1 MKAAREGLSGD
12 VAAAVAGSLD
22 AQDLVE
28 RLSAALTCREAKVPV
43 RIWSVETGGRPVV
56 LSQCATRGRAPRGG
70 LATVVSA
77 TSPDG
82 LVRSGSALLGALAKD
97 GTPFGVLEVEHSGQL
112 EPADFP
118 VLLAA
123 VAARLVAMEE
133 TGTQGSFGAG
143 TTLSRKASD
152 TQAVIAAFAN
162 EAKRLI
168 DHDRLSVYML
178 TPDALSLERF
188 AVATSPV
195 LSGESDVVG
204 IEDIGLSYIL
214 SQNRP
219 LVSDDL
225 ATDPRLVGPE
235 DAIIAAAGFHGLVS
249 VPLRIANKPIGL
261 LNFVSRRPGY
271 YTDEDAAIAQ
281 QIADQ
286 IVIFL
291 QNLRL
296 EQRVR
301 LSISREAARQERNR
315 IAHELHDTLAQSL
328 AAMVPEF
335 DLLSQ
340 RLATLDADAV
350 REVSEMR
357 ERIRQMLHDLRR
369 SLLRARPSELENRS
383 LGDAMASLLDSIEV
397 DHGINSTLEL
407 VGPVDSLLAE
417 VEMTVFRIFQEAVA
431 NARNHADASELS
443 VRLRV
448 GEGLVLSIEDD
459 GAGFV
464 LSGRTEGFGLRA
476 MRERAEEIGGR
487 LIVSS
492 RVSSGTSVN
501 LTVPSLGDGQETRR
515 GSKRGGDTAGGGRR
529 VLRVVVVDDHPLFR
543 EAVSRLLKQ
552 GEDIRVVAQAG
563 TGAEARRIAKRLRPD
578 LVLLD
583 VELPDASGIDVA
595 RQLASLDRPPG
606 ILMLSAFADGGQV
619 AAAMKAGARGYLAKT
634 VGREHLLD
642 SIRAVAGGATIFDSS
657 AGAALWSAP
666 QEQPTRRELEVLSRI
681 AAGKTNIEIADEL
694 YLAKK
699 TVERIVATVT
709 LKLHASNRTHAVA
722 RAIALRLIE
731 ARADLPDLGIRR
743 RRSTALPPSRTR
755 FAPVS
760 REAPDAPRACR
771 ARSGPG
777 RRERSRDRWS
787 RRSA

>member
-1 MKAAREGLSGD
+1 MEAAHRSISAD
-12 VAAAVAGSLD
+12 VVLAVAGSLD

-28 RLSAALTCREAKVPV
+28 RLCAALTCQDETVPV
-43 RIWSVETGGRPVV
+43 RIWLVEAGGRPVV

-70 LATVVSA
+70 LATVASA
-77 TSPDG
+77 TSSDG
-82 LVRSGSALLGALAKD
+82 TVRSGSALLGALTKD
-97 GTPFGVLEVEHSGQL
+97 GVAFGVLEVGCTGKL
-112 EPADFP
+112 EPATFP

-133 TGTQGSFGAG
+133 TGTQGSFGTG
-143 TTLSRKASD
+143 TQLSRKASD

-178 TPDALSLERF
+178 TPDGLSLERF

-195 LSGESDVVG
+195 LSGESDVVS
-204 IEDIGLSYIL
+204 IADIGLAYVL

-225 ATDPRLVGPE
+225 AIDPRLVGVE

-249 VPLRIANKPIGL
+249 VPLRIANRPIGL
-261 LNFVSRRPGY
+261 LNFVSRTAGY

-301 LSISREAARQERNR
+301 LSIGREAARQERNR

-328 AAMVPEF
+328 AAMIPEF

-340 RLATLDADAV
+340 RLAALDADAL
-350 REVSEMR
+350 REVSELR

-383 LGDAMASLLDSIEV
+383 LGDAMAGVLESIEV
-397 DHGINSTLEL
+397 DYGIKGNLEL
-407 VGPVDSLLAE
+407 VGPVDSLPAE
-417 VEMTVFRIFQEAVA
+417 VEMTVFRIFQEAVT
-431 NARNHADASELS
+431 NARKHADASEMN
-443 VRLRV
+443 VRLRA
-448 GEGLVLSIEDD
+448 GEGLVLSIDDD

-464 LSGRTEGFGLRA
+464 PSGLTEGFGLRG

-492 RVSSGTSVN
+492 TTSRGTSVN
-501 LTVPSLGDGQETRR
+501 LTVPSVADQQARR
-515 GSKRGGDTAGGGRR
+515 GPKRGGDRRSGGRR

-543 EAVSRLLKQ
+543 EAVSHMLEQ
-552 GEDIRVVAQAG
+552 GEDIRVVALVG
-563 TGAEARRIAKRLRPD
+563 TGAEALRTVKRLRPD

-583 VELPDASGIDVA
+583 VELPDASGIEVA
-595 RQLASLDRPPG
+595 RGLSSLDRPPG
-606 ILMLSAFADGGQV
+606 VLMLSAFADAGQV
-619 AAAMKAGARGYLAKT
+619 VAAMKAGAHGYLAKT
-634 VGREHLLD
+634 VSREHLLD
-642 SIRAVAGGATIFDSS
+642 SIRAVAHGATIFDSS

-681 AAGKTNIEIADEL
+681 AAGKTNVEIADEL

-699 TVERIVATVT
+699 TVERVVATVT
-709 LKLHASNRTHAVA
+709 LKLQASNRTHAVA
-722 RAIALRLIE
+722 KAIALRLIE
-731 ARADLPDLGIRR
+731 ARPD
-743 RRSTALPPSRTR
+743 
-755 FAPVS
+755 
-760 REAPDAPRACR
+760 
-771 ARSGPG
+771 
-777 RRERSRDRWS
+777 
-787 RRSA
+787 

>member
-1 MKAAREGLSGD
+1 MTAGQDGLSGE
-12 VAAAVAGSLD
+12 VVAAVAGSVD

-28 RLSAALTCREAKVPV
+28 RLSAALAGPQAQEQVPV
-43 RIWSVETGGRPVV
+43 RIWSVEAEGRPVV

-77 TSPDG
+77 TSPAG
-82 LVRSGSALLGALAKD
+82 VVRSGSAALGALTKD
-97 GTPFGVLEVEHSGQL
+97 GRPFGVLEVECGDDL
-112 EPADFP
+112 APGAFP

-133 TGTQGSFGAG
+133 TGPQGGLGAG
-143 TTLSRKASD
+143 TTTLPGKAAD
-152 TQAVIAAFAN
+152 TQAVIAAFAS

-178 TPDALSLERF
+178 TPDGLSLERF

-204 IEDIGLSYIL
+204 IEDIGLAYVL

-225 ATDPRLVGPE
+225 ATDPRLEGPE

-249 VPLRIANKPIGL
+249 VPLRIANRPIGL
-261 LNFVSRRPGY
+261 LNFVSRTAGY

-301 LSISREAARQERNR
+301 LSISREATRQERNR

-328 AAMVPEF
+328 AAMIPEF
-335 DLLSQ
+335 DMLSQ
-340 RLATLDADAV
+340 RLAALDADAV

-357 ERIRQMLHDLRR
+357 EGISRMLLDLRR
-369 SLLRARPSELENRS
+369 SLLRARPAELENRS
-383 LGDAMASLLDSIEV
+383 LGDAMASVLDSIEV
-397 DHGINSTLEL
+397 NHGINGRLE
-407 VGPVDSLLAE
+407 VIGPLYGLAPE
-417 VEMTVFRIFQEAVA
+417 IEMTVFRIFQEAVA
-431 NARNHADASELS
+431 NARNHADASELT

-448 GEGLVLSIEDD
+448 GEGLVLSIEDN

-492 RVSSGTSVN
+492 RVASGTSVN
-501 LTVPSLGDGQETRR
+501 LTVPSLGDVPGTRR
-515 GSKRGGDTAGGGRR
+515 PAPRGGEAASGGRR
-529 VLRVVVVDDHPLFR
+529 VLRVVVVDDHPLYR
-543 EAVSRLLKQ
+543 EAVSRLLEQ

-563 TGAEARRIAKRLRPD
+563 TGAEAQRTVQRLRPD

-583 VELPDASGIDVA
+583 AELPDASGIEVA
-595 RQLASLDRPPG
+595 RRLAALDRPPG

-619 AAAMKAGARGYLAKT
+619 VAAMKAGARGYLAKT

-642 SIRAVAGGATIFDSS
+642 SVRAVAGGATIFDSS
-657 AGAALWSAP
+657 AGAALWLAP
-666 QEQPTRRELEVLSRI
+666 QEEPTRRELEVLSRI
-681 AAGKTNIEIADEL
+681 AAGKTNVEIADEL
-694 YLAKK
+694 FLAKK

-709 LKLHASNRTHAVA
+709 LKLHAANRSHAVA

-731 ARADLPDLGIRR
+731 ARADLPAR
-743 RRSTALPPSRTR
+743 A
-755 FAPVS
+755 AVS
-760 REAPDAPRACR
+760 RAAPGGPRAGR

-777 RRERSRDRWS
+777 TPARSGGRPS